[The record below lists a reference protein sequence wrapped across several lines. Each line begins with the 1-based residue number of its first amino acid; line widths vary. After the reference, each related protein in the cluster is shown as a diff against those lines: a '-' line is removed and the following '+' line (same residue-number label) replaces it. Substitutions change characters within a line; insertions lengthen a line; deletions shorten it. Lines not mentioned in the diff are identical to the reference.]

1 MVKNNSNKRAKKF
14 KISRSHFG
22 EKRKEVREM
31 LKDTPGEGILSTF
44 SLPGK
49 NNDQEN
55 ELQNIKIAT
64 NH

>member
-1 MVKNNSNKRAKKF
+1 MGQKVQNI
-14 KISRSHFG
+14 KIALWR
-22 EKRKEVREM
+22 RKEGSEGNAA
-31 LKDTPGEGILSTF
+31 KDMPGEGILSTF
-44 SLPGK
+44 SLPRK